1 MSAITATVQLRRDTA
16 ANWTANN
23 PTLLAGEVGIETDTR
38 RMKFGN
44 GTQTWTAL
52 AYAQGTAAQS
62 NTGDFDA
69 AGSAAAAQAAAIAA
83 SQPLDADLTS
93 YANAADAAAR
103 RALIGAGTGNG
114 NMVAANNLS
123 DLASASTARTNLGLG
138 TAAVVNTGT
147 GASDVPTIT
156 QADARYLR
164 SVIAVL
170 STTFTT
176 NSAAYVDIT
185 GLAVTLDANS
195 TYVVEVMA
203 IVQSSNTATGANV
216 SMTVSG
222 SPTTRT
228 FDRRAFFAPTTA
240 IDAVINTDDGGATT
254 GTTDA
259 ANANRPLN
267 MTGLVVTAGSAAT
280 IQLRVIR
287 AGSANNISI
296 LAGATIIAR
305 KVA

>member
-44 GTQTWTAL
+44 GTQAWTAL

-123 DLASASTARTNLGLG
+123 DLASAATARTNLGLG
-138 TAAVVNTGT
+138 TAAQVNTGT

-156 QADARYLR
+156 QADARYTQLGGSPDSSPFLSVTNGTIVAWSNMPAALTFFLGQSRWVLPMDLTNRTQIQLQVLTSGITGVAGSKLR
-164 SVIAVL
+164 LLYRLQSGGFSSTITDYVTVGSSEVEAAIDTA
-170 STTFTT
+170 TTFTT
-176 NSAAYVDIT
+176 SGWINIVAGAKNQVL
-185 GLAVTLDANS
+185 LA
-195 TYVVEVMA
+195 
-203 IVQSSNTATGANV
+203 
-216 SMTVSG
+216 
-222 SPTTRT
+222 
-228 FDRRAFFAPTTA
+228 
-240 IDAVINTDDGGATT
+240 
-254 GTTDA
+254 
-259 ANANRPLN
+259 
-267 MTGLVVTAGSAAT
+267 
-280 IQLRVIR
+280 
-287 AGSANNISI
+287 
-296 LAGATIIAR
+296 LAGISGDGAADPNFIAVWVQAR
-305 KVA
+305 